1 MARLADREKAIE
13 LRLKGKSYS
22 EIKRILSV
30 GKGTLS
36 AWLAKYPL
44 SKERLFELQ
53 GGNQARI
60 ERFRN
65 TMQLK
70 RETRQHIAYEKVRAR
85 VGTLTPREFYLAGLF
100 LYWAEGTKMTRYTV
114 ALTNTDPSMLR
125 FFIKWLS
132 ALGVPQNKL
141 KARLH
146 LYTDM
151 HIEKQTLFWAKELE
165 LPRSVFKNTYIKNS
179 DSTKRRNY
187 KGRFGHGTCSVWVG
201 GRDLSDQV
209 LMGVK
214 VLEDMFGKIAPL
226 KF

>member
-1 MARLADREKAIE
+1 MARIVDREKAIA

-22 EIKRILSV
+22 EIKKLLDV

-36 AWLAKYPL
+36 EWLRKYPL
-44 SKERLFELQ
+44 SKERLYELQ

-70 RETRQHIAYEKVRAR
+70 RDARQHIAYEKVKTR
-85 VGTLTPREFYLAGLF
+85 VGTLSSREFYLAGLF

-125 FFIKWLS
+125 FFIKWLH
-132 ALGVPQNKL
+132 ALGVPPHKL

-151 HIEKQTLFWAKELE
+151 HIKKQTMFWAKELG
-165 LPRSVFKNTYIKNS
+165 LPRSMFKNTYVKDS
-179 DSTKRRNY
+179 SSTKRRNY
-187 KGRFGHGTCSVWVG
+187 KGRFGHGTCSVWVT
-201 GRDLSDQV
+201 GRDLSDEV

-214 VLEDMFGKIAPL
+214 LLGNMFA
-226 KF
+226 